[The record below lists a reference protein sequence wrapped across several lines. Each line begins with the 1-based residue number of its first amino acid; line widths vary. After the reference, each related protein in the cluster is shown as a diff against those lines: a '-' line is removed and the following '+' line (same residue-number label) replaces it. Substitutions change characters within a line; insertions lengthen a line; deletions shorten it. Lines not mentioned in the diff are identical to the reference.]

1 MRLLQESPA
10 RVLRRVAETRS
21 WSPAPRRS
29 RPRSIADLRA
39 PVAPGPIDPAH
50 PVAFLCA
57 EFGVH
62 VSLPVYSGG
71 LGALA
76 GDLLKEASDR
86 AVPLVAVGLMYR
98 KGYFR
103 QRIDASG
110 WQHEYW
116 VDTDPERLPAALVTR
131 PDGAPLTILCRSA
144 TAT

>member
-1 MRLLQESPA
+1 M
-10 RVLRRVAETRS
+10 
-21 WSPAPRRS
+21 
-29 RPRSIADLRA
+29 
-39 PVAPGPIDPAH
+39 
-50 PVAFLCA
+50 
-57 EFGVH
+57 H

-116 VDTDPERLPAALVTR
+116 VETDPRTAARGAGHR
-131 PDGAPLTILCRSA
+131 PGLGAADGVGADRPSTM
-144 TAT
+144 